1 MTVTVHDSSET
12 LAAAAATRIRHLLSN
27 TRSGELSLCLTGGGT
42 AGDVYRALAASE
54 GTGPPVD
61 WARVLLFWGDERD
74 VPPEH
79 PESNFRLAMST
90 LLSHVPV
97 TGSSIHR
104 MEADGRDPA
113 AAARKYDALLKRT
126 VFAPDRPEPAFDV
139 MLLGLGDDAHIA
151 SLFPGSPLLTT
162 AAAADLVVATPP
174 GGQPA
179 VARITL
185 TPQAIVASRRILM
198 IVSGAS
204 KADAV
209 HAALDLP
216 DDPSRWPAHVLRQ
229 AADRVEWLIDS
240 AAARSWR
247 GSPRAK

>member
-1 MTVTVHDSSET
+1 MTVTVHDSET
-12 LAAAAATRIRHLLSN
+12 LASAAATRIRHILGN
-27 TRSGELSLCLTGGGT
+27 THSAAPSVCLTGGGT

-61 WARVLLFWGDERD
+61 WARVEVFWGDERD

-97 TGSSIHR
+97 TERSIHR

-113 AAARKYDALLKRT
+113 AAARKYDSLLKRT
-126 VFAPDRPEPAFDV
+126 VFAPGRPESGFDL

-151 SLFPGSPLLTT
+151 SLFPGSPLLTP
-162 AAAADLVVATPP
+162 AAVTDLAVATPP
-174 GGQPA
+174 GGTPA

-185 TPQAIVASRRILM
+185 TPQAILASRRILM
-198 IVSGAS
+198 IVAGAS

-216 DDPSRWPAHVLRQ
+216 DDPARWPVHVLRQ

-247 GSPRAK
+247 GSPHAK